1 LRIELF
7 KCSLSNQRMEY
18 QIAEITP
25 GCQLIYKQIQSPVAH
40 IAVFSE
46 CGTRHESDFPEG
58 IAHFL
63 EHMIFKGTKKRKTYH
78 ILSGLENNGCDIN
91 AFTSKEE
98 MVIHASFL
106 EETGNRIIG
115 LIAEI
120 LFESV
125 FPENE
130 IEKERNVIIDEI
142 ASIQDSP
149 ADLLFE
155 QFEKLYFGNHAL
167 GREILGNKKSLKK
180 IHRQVMLDFY
190 NDVFLKSRKVIVY
203 YGNKSFKKVHKM
215 ICATFGQYVSQMQLT
230 NSAPDAI
237 VAKTEV
243 FQVQRKLNTH
253 QTHALVGAPAYDVRD
268 DKKNALG
275 MLINILGGQ
284 AFNSRLNLLV
294 REKLGL
300 SYSIDAFYNLFA
312 DNGFFSVY
320 FSTENG
326 NADKVIHHINR
337 EMKKMREKKIGS
349 LQLHIAKKQL
359 IGQTAISLDSAG
371 SDMLSAGK
379 VYLYT
384 GKIPGFDDL
393 RKTIEDLTAEQLI
406 EVANEIFIPENISTL
421 VYEPK

>member
-1 LRIELF
+1 M
-7 KCSLSNQRMEY
+7 MEY

-25 GCQLIYKQIQSPVAH
+25 GCQLIYKQISSPVSH
-40 IAVFSE
+40 IAVFNE

-63 EHMIFKGTKKRKTYH
+63 EHMIFKGTTKRKTYH

-142 ASIQDSP
+142 ASIKDSP

-155 QFEKLYFGNHAL
+155 HFEKLYFGNHAL
-167 GREILGNKKSLKK
+167 GSEILGNKKSLKK
-180 IHRQVMLDFY
+180 IHRNELLSFY

-203 YGNKSFKKVHKM
+203 YGNKSFAKVHKL
-215 ICATFGQYVSQMQLT
+215 ICATFGQYVSKIHL
-230 NSAPDAI
+230 NRLAPEAV

-243 FQVQRKLNTH
+243 FHVQQRLNTH

-312 DNGFFSVY
+312 DNGFFSIY

-326 NADKVIHHINR
+326 NAAKVIHHINR
-337 EMKKMREKKIGS
+337 EMKKMREQKIGS

-379 VYLYT
+379 VFLYT
-384 GKIPGFDDL
+384 GKIPGFEDL
-393 RKTIEDLTAEQLI
+393 RKTIESITAEQLI
-406 EVANEIFIPENISTL
+406 EVANEVFVPEKISTL
-421 VYEPK
+421 IYEPK